1 MSLTPYAQP
10 EPVSN
15 GGKAAALN
23 AWLREV
29 PMFAGLPAPFLG
41 AIAASGSCR
50 TYPKDALIVQEGSKD
65 DALYIVLKGR
75 LKACLHNAE
84 GRELTLSILD
94 PGDLVGE
101 MALVDNE
108 PHAASVTAVTDAEC
122 FVLSRAGF
130 RARLKENPDLAF
142 RLMHDLCRRLRLTNQ
157 KLKNLA
163 LMDVYDRV
171 LHALTELATPVNGE
185 HVIAGRV
192 TQQEIANMV
201 GASRE
206 MVNRIFRDL
215 TREGCLRIEDGRIVL
230 GRMPTARHRPPRQTV
245 GGDESGEPAMGSPAS
260 ILKPMTARH
269 PKPAPGIPLARRCA

>member
-15 GGKAAALN
+15 GGKAAAIN
-23 AWLREV
+23 AWLRDV

-65 DALYIVLKGR
+65 DALYIVLNGR

-130 RARLKENPDLAF
+130 RARLKENP
-142 RLMHDLCRRLRLTNQ
+142 HPP
-157 KLKNLA
+157 LA

-245 GGDESGEPAMGSPAS
+245 GGDEPGEPARGPPAS